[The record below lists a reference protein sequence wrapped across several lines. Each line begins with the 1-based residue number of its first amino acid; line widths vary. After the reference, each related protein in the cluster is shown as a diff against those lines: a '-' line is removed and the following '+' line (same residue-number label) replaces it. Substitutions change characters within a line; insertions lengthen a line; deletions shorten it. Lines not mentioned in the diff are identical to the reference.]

1 MGSEEATSGVADSPV
16 VVTAGDLIEPS
27 MALALNIHASPGVY
41 ALLLGSGISI
51 ASGVKTGWGVVEDLV
66 GKVASVRDPGNPD
79 ARTDAM
85 GDPDKWWESNCD
97 EPLGYSSL
105 LAAVAPKPASRQAL
119 LAGYFEPKD
128 GDDDGDKA
136 PTAAHRAIA
145 QLVKRGSIRV
155 ILTTNF
161 DRLMER
167 ALQEVG
173 ISPQVVHR
181 PEAIDAMKPLAHS
194 QVTVI
199 KLHGDYADLAQ
210 RNTVDELESYPET
223 QQGLLER
230 VLDEYGLIV
239 CGWSADWDTALVRAV
254 EGTRSRRYPMFWST
268 YGQLGPAARR
278 LTTQHSAVIVEGMSA
293 DELFT
298 GLMQQVEALDRLSA
312 APITRDLAVVQLKR
326 ALPDPVRRIELFDLV
341 DQAVTQIIDGS
352 TPERRPMSA
361 TSATWADIFAA
372 SVQGYRA
379 DSDILL
385 HLLANG
391 VFHDDGAHDQLWQRA
406 VGRLVRMRDTMPGSY
421 NEYLEKLRHL
431 PALLATWTIGVAAVL
446 SRREELLA
454 SVLTRPEWAYPSS
467 GHRRQGPAWYLNPL
481 RVIEPEGINNISRSS
496 GGNGWLY
503 PQSHW
508 LKDELREAFR
518 LVEPSD
524 IAYREACSRF
534 EFLASMTAMDSDNE
548 VFAYPWAGEF
558 FLDSFWGYDD
568 VGLTA
573 SVERELSDSWPLLRA
588 GAFGGD
594 LARAQAAHAALV
606 DWRAKNA
613 RKW

>member
-1 MGSEEATSGVADSPV
+1 MGTEEGTLGGVDSPAMV
-16 VVTAGDLIEPS
+16 PAGQLIEPL
-27 MALALNIHASPGVY
+27 MALALNVRESPGVY

-66 GKVASVRDPGNPD
+66 GKVAAVRDPDNPD
-79 ARTDAM
+79 ARAEAM
-85 GDPDKWWESNCD
+85 ADPAKWWESNCD
-97 EPLGYSSL
+97 EPLGYSRL

-119 LAGYFEPKD
+119 LAGYFEPED
-128 GDDDGDKA
+128 GDDDAGKA

-181 PEAIDAMKPLAHS
+181 PEAIDSMKPLAHS

-199 KLHGDYADLAQ
+199 KLHGDYADLDQ
-210 RNTVDELESYPET
+210 RNTVDELESYP
-223 QQGLLER
+223 QAQHAFLER

-254 EGTRSRRYPMFWST
+254 EGTRARRYPMFWST
-268 YGQLGPAARR
+268 YGQLGLAARR
-278 LTTQHSAVIVEGMSA
+278 LTAQHDAVVIKGLSA

-298 GLMQQVEALDRLSA
+298 DLTRRVDALDHLSA
-312 APITRDLAVVQLKR
+312 APITRDVAVVQLKR
-326 ALPDPVRRIELFDLV
+326 ALPDPVRRIELSDLI
-341 DQAVTQIIDGS
+341 DKAVGQIVDGS
-352 TPERRPMSA
+352 TSERHPMTA
-361 TSATWADIFAA
+361 TPITWADVFAD
-372 SVQGYRA
+372 SVRRYRA
-379 DSDILL
+379 DSDVLL

-391 VFHDDGAHDQLWQRA
+391 VFYDTGTHDQLWHRA
-406 VGRLVRMRDTMPGSY
+406 VGRLVRMRDTRPSPY

-446 SRREELLA
+446 GHREELLA
-454 SVLTRPEWAYPSS
+454 SVLARPEWADPSS
-467 GHRRQGPAWYLNPL
+467 GHPRQKPAWYLNPIVVL
-481 RVIEPEGINNISRSS
+481 ETDGLSS
-496 GGNGWLY
+496 TYRTDDGRKWHY

-508 LKDELREAFR
+508 LKDQLREPFR

-524 IAYREACSRF
+524 IAFREACSRF
-534 EFLASMTAMDSDNE
+534 EFLASMIAMDTDNE
-548 VFAYPWAGEF
+548 FLAHPWAGEF
-558 FLDSFWGYDD
+558 LLDPTWGYNDA
-568 VGLTA
+568 GLA
-573 SVERELSDSWPLLRA
+573 STISQELSDSWPLLRA
-588 GAFGGD
+588 GAFGGN
-594 LARAQAAHAALV
+594 LARAQAAHAALAG
-606 DWRAKNA
+606 WRAQYA